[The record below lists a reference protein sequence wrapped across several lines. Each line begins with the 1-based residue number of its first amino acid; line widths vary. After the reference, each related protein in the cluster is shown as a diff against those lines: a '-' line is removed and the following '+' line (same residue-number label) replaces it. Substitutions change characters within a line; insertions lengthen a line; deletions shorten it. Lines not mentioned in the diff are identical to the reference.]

1 MSVKNDK
8 RKRQPG
14 GLVELL
20 VISAPLMLTMAAIT
34 LNTFLDRL
42 FLTWYS
48 PAAGAASFPG
58 AMLAWTLIGI
68 PMGIAAYI
76 NTFVAQYHGAGHPE
90 RIGPAIW
97 QSIWF
102 SLAVTP
108 FLLIAIP
115 FAEPIFRFAGH
126 EASLCHQE
134 AIYFQ
139 ILVLGSG
146 ANILAAAV
154 SSFFTGRGRT
164 WVVLLVDTAGV
175 AVNCLLNFTLIFG
188 SLGLAG
194 LAEKGSVLAPFFLRF
209 LNYFHLTVPE
219 MGIRGAALATVVA
232 MCFRVVVYMTLFL
245 LPIFRKKYATLNFH
259 FDREIAWRLVKYG
272 TPSGLTTVVD
282 AAAFTIF
289 LLLIGQLGEQIMLAT
304 NLAFS
309 VNSLAF
315 MPIVGLQIGVTTL
328 VGRWIGRREP
338 KIASKVTW
346 NGQRLSFCYMGI
358 LAVGYATIPEFF
370 MRPFES
376 GMDPEVFA
384 QIFDQVSLY
393 MKFMAIYAIFDGISL
408 VFSGTLRGAGD
419 TRFVFFTIATVSFS
433 CVFVCWLGL
442 KHGADAAFCWVVL
455 TAWVIIFAT
464 VFAWRFFQG
473 KWKKMR
479 VIET

>member
-1 MSVKNDK
+1 MGGGNKK
-8 RKRQPG
+8 RKRRPG
-14 GLVELL
+14 GLAELL
-20 VISAPLMLTMAAIT
+20 GISAPLMLTMAAIT
-34 LNTFLDRL
+34 VNTFMDRL

-58 AMLAWTLIGI
+58 AMLSWTLIGV

-90 RIGPAIW
+90 RIGPAVW

-102 SLAVTP
+102 SLAVSP

-126 EASLCHQE
+126 EPALCYQE
-134 AIYFQ
+134 SIYFQ

-164 WVVLLVDTAGV
+164 WVVLIVDIAGV
-175 AVNCLLNFTLIFG
+175 AVNCLFNFALIFG
-188 SLGLAG
+188 SRGLAD
-194 LAEKGSVLAPFFLRF
+194 LAEKGADLAPFFLRV
-209 LNYFHLTVPE
+209 LNFFHLTAPE
-219 MGIRGAALATVVA
+219 LGIRGAALATVVA

-289 LLLIGQLGEQIMLAT
+289 LLLIGQLGEQVMLAT

-315 MPIVGLQIGVTTL
+315 MPIAGLQVGVTTL

-338 KIASKVTW
+338 AIASKVTW
-346 NGQRLSFCYMGI
+346 NGQRLSFCYMGC
-358 LAVGYATIPEFF
+358 LAIGYATIPEFF
-370 MRPFES
+370 MGPFKS
-376 GMDPEVFA
+376 GMDPQAFAEVFG
-384 QIFDQVSLY
+384 QVSFY
-393 MKFMAIYAIFDGISL
+393 MKFMAVYAIFDGISM

-419 TRFVFFTIATVSFS
+419 TRFVFFTIAIVSFS
-433 CVFVCWLGL
+433 SVFICWFGL
-442 KHGADAAFCWVVL
+442 KRGVDASFCWGVL
-455 TAWVIIFAT
+455 TAWVIVFAMT
-464 VFAWRFFQG
+464 FAWRFFRG